1 MALEL
6 FTRSGQGAELSTLQ
20 IDTNWR
26 RIKAAVDTLQAATSG
41 GIGTVSDVSV
51 SAIPTGFFANVTNPS
66 TTPSIAITTNLNGF
80 VKGNGSGFAAQ
91 ANIVLTSDVSGVLP
105 LGSGGT
111 NAISVTASRVVV
123 SNGGGTALASS
134 AVTTT
139 ELGYVSGVTSAIQTQ
154 LNNKEPLITTLPIG
168 KGGTGIG
175 TTPNNGQILIGNGTN
190 YTLAN
195 ITAGSGISITNGS
208 GTISI
213 ASTATSSQ
221 WIDSGNNIYFGNS
234 TTGNVAIGTSSFIN
248 GLYISKNGS
257 GSGAGVLVK
266 NIGATNTD
274 AAYTQLN
281 NADDSQIL
289 RLVAQGQGS
298 SDNALVGTSTN
309 TAFDIIT
316 NDLPRFRA
324 TAGYKIAVL
333 GDSNSAYES
342 TVDSKLTIFGDNL
355 ATTGN
360 QTLMSLIAPVY
371 DAAPSSAG
379 IEFIGRAVGTPTTSF
394 GLARI
399 RAYDMG
405 SFAGDLAFETD
416 LGTNDRTFSEHLRIK
431 SAGNVGIGT
440 TTPAA
445 TAKLQIASTT
455 QGFLKPVMT
464 LAQYAAIGSKA
475 QGLEAFDTTQQKP
488 TYVAQSSG
496 IVEWASSAIFTQT
509 DTATVANS
517 TSEDSLFASGRGSLQ
532 LPANFLTVGKTLRIK
547 LMGWVNATGSP
558 DLRLRLKY
566 GTTDLINDNHT
577 MTSVDTNS
585 TFSAEFLVTCRTVGA
600 SGTVFVQGLAL
611 YERNDDPHQ
620 ILTASMSTI
629 TIDTTAS
636 EAIDMTAEFSAASAS
651 NNINI
656 TNAIVEV
663 IN

>member
-41 GIGTVSDVSV
+41 GIGTVTNV
-51 SAIPTGFFANVTNPS
+51 SASVPTGLLVNVTNPT
-66 TTPSIAITTNLNGF
+66 TTPAIAITTTLNGF
-80 VKGNGSGFAAQ
+80 VKGNGSALSAQ

-105 LGSGGT
+105 LGNGGT
-111 NAISVTASRVVV
+111 NAISFTAARVVV

-154 LNNKEPLITTLPIG
+154 LDAKEATITTLPIG
-168 KGGTGIG
+168 KGGTGLG

-221 WIDSGNNIYFGNS
+221 WITSGNNIYFGNS
-234 TTGNVAIGTSSFIN
+234 TTGNVAIGTSSFVA
-248 GLYISKNGS
+248 GLNISKNGS
-257 GSGAGVLVK
+257 SGGVGVSIT
-266 NIGATNTD
+266 NIGTNALD
-274 AAYTQLN
+274 AAYTQVT
-281 NADDSQIL
+281 NADNSQTV

-309 TAFDIIT
+309 TSFDIIT
-316 NDLPRFRA
+316 NNLPRLRA

-342 TVDSKLTIFGDNL
+342 TVDSKLTIFGDDL

-416 LGTNDRTFSEHLRIK
+416 LGTNDRSFSEHLRIK

-496 IVEWASSAIFTQT
+496 LVEWASSAIFTQT
-509 DTATVANS
+509 ATATVSN
-517 TSEDSLFASGRGSLQ
+517 TVSETTLFAAGRGSLT
-532 LPANFLTVGKTLRIK
+532 LPANFLTVGKTLKIK
-547 LMGWVNATGSP
+547 LMGWVNTTGSP

-566 GTTDLINDNHT
+566 GATDLINDVHI
-577 MTSVDTNS
+577 MTSVESNS
-585 TFSAEFLVTCRTVGA
+585 LFIGEFMVTCRTVGGT
-600 SGTVFVQGLAL
+600 GTVFVQGSVT
-611 YERNDDPHQ
+611 YERSDDPHQ
-620 ILTASMSTI
+620 MLTAKMATV

-636 EAIDMTAEFSAASAS
+636 AAIDITAEFNTASSS